1 MNYDIFQASLD
12 KIVVVERGIVCFL
25 IDWLIDCYLK
35 FSGKYFMHI
44 QDKNKFNNVKAI
56 IQNEEE
62 MGHYWGQHIIQLYRI
77 RKKWDNGGQHI
88 LTATGKVWRVWVGI
102 KIICPC
108 VAVPMWLPFQNLQR
122 NLEHVALSKQDT
134 HYGPLVASCFITWQ
148 PLIERA
154 SHFCHLWTFWAAL
167 RVIRH

>member
-1 MNYDIFQASLD
+1 M
-12 KIVVVERGIVCFL
+12 R
-25 IDWLIDCYLK
+25 
-35 FSGKYFMHI
+35 
-44 QDKNKFNNVKAI
+44 
-56 IQNEEE
+56 
-62 MGHYWGQHIIQLYRI
+62 HYWGQHIIQLYRMRKKWDI
-77 RKKWDNGGQHI
+77 TGGNTLHNYTEWGRNGTLLGATHYTIIQNEEEMRHYWGQHIIQLYRMRKKWDNGGQHI

-108 VAVPMWLPFQNLQR
+108 VAVPMWLLFQNLQR

-167 RVIRH
+167 RVMIH